1 MTEDLFPNHQGSE
14 NWQSLAELTNV
25 SNPLFDKTLFL
36 MGYDFSSNMYL
47 LQGEYHSFID
57 AGNDYTAFMQLI
69 EMGVKPTDI
78 KKIAL
83 THGHHD
89 HTMGAIELY
98 RGYRGYAD
106 QLDVE
111 VFMHATG
118 PVEFKQII
126 QDLGYRITEL
136 KGGETINLSG
146 FDLEVIYT
154 PGHTIDGL
162 SFYHAPTKTLFS
174 GDTVMPLAIAE
185 PDDKAAGG
193 RMDHYLYALRTLLKR
208 DIDHVLAGH
217 GGVAPNIGRFV
228 VEETYDGL
236 IKKVVGVQTPLMEG
250 ATTLAQKGLLEEAL
264 FYVNKEL
271 KENPE
276 NPEAME
282 FKAFLLNDLGRNREA
297 LEVFDTIL
305 ASGGEQPYIVM
316 GKGCALMGLAQY
328 EESLPCFDAVL
339 KAKPDLKEAE
349 VYKGMALYLSGRVD
363 EAMDIEAF
371 QAEFSSRIKAEME
384 KIEQAKAK
392 ARSTS
397 V

>member
-1 MTEDLFPNHQGSE
+1 MTEDAWFPSHQGSE
-14 NWQSLAELTNV
+14 EWQSLAELTEI

-47 LQGEYHSFID
+47 IQGEYHSFID
-57 AGNDYTAFMQLI
+57 TGNDYLAFMQLI
-69 EMGVKPTDI
+69 EMGIKPTDI
-78 KKIAL
+78 RKIAL

-89 HTMGAIELY
+89 HVMGAVELY
-98 RGYRGYAD
+98 RGYRGFAD

-111 VFMHATG
+111 VFMHAAG
-118 PVEFKQII
+118 PLEFKEIVK
-126 QDLGYRITEL
+126 DLGYRIIEL
-136 KGGETINLSG
+136 QGGETINLSG

-185 PDDKAAGG
+185 PDDKGAGG
-193 RMDHYLYALRTLLKR
+193 RMDHYLYALRALLKR
-208 DIDHVLAGH
+208 DVHHVLAGH

-236 IKKVVGVQTPLMEG
+236 IKKVIGVKTPFMEG
-250 ATTLAQKGLLEEAL
+250 AAILAQKGLLEEAL

-271 KENPE
+271 KEHPDDQKSL
-276 NPEAME
+276 E
-282 FKAFLLNDLGRNREA
+282 FKAFLLNDLGRNQEA
-297 LEVFDTIL
+297 LEVFDAIL
-305 ASGGEQPYIVM
+305 ARGGEQPYVAM

-328 EESLPCFDAVL
+328 EESLACFDAAL
-339 KAKPDLKEAE
+339 KVHPDLKEAE
-349 VYKGMALYLSGRVD
+349 VYKGMALYLTGRVD
-363 EAMDIEAF
+363 EAMDLEAF
-371 QAEFSSRIKAEME
+371 RSEFSSRIKKEME
-384 KIEQAKAK
+384 NLEKG
-392 ARSTS
+392 RSKDH